1 MNRNWMKFIL
11 FCVISFGVMACQ
23 QEGVPGIVNDN
34 LILQIHVSPSE
45 ENSRAENTGD
55 VWNENKLTKVD
66 CFFYPAGGGAEEPVY
81 IIPSYSLE
89 QSTTGSISVL
99 LEDEEMERLF
109 PNGATTCVV
118 YMIANRPDDVELP
131 EEKKIASLKSMVIE
145 AEFAG
150 SGEERVQ
157 SDFVMDGQSSSI
169 ALITE
174 STGKKKV
181 TGNVDLY
188 RAASK
193 VELVV
198 TEVTDQITEGGVV
211 WRSDPSRMYIRMFNG
226 VNRSKVDASQQVYDI
241 LSGDYYQTEYEPLV
255 PIGESG
261 SYSSHVPYYSYSSDW
276 MSDDEHEVYFTLVL
290 PWGKVE
296 TDAEGNENVSM
307 YRTCYYQIP
316 VNFDEK
322 KLSRNTYYRLNL
334 KVGVLG
340 SFEDPDEPD
349 DPEAPEVPTEVTLLP
364 SYIIVPWSENII
376 EMNAQLQRPT
386 YLVVDKNYAE
396 MHNVS
401 EISIGYASSHAT
413 SVRVDK
419 VEYYNY
425 AQKTPRKV
433 TITKDNKNE
442 YANFTVSIDEV
453 THLLTFKNATNP
465 TSFYTTQ
472 DIYITVTNTAGLSE
486 QIELRWYPPIY
497 FVADAS
503 NGIVFINGQSFA
515 SLKQQNGTRTDWDAS
530 NKCYTV
536 YNDNNEKFG
545 TLTDPAHVSG
555 GTASNINTNQYN
567 IYITSL
573 PKDSNYKIGDPRVPV
588 GSDVSAIQDG
598 LDCLTEKYRP
608 TRDDD
613 DARYIV
619 APAFKIASSYG
630 MTDTHS
636 YTLQQQRCASYQ
648 ENGYPAGRWR
658 MPTAGEFEFISQRS
672 AQGDIPTLFSTSYWT
687 ANGQSNNLGEHTGT
701 MSVRCVYDIW
711 YWGDEKVPQPTQS
724 YWGDNGLKTHAEAQ
738 P

>member
-81 IIPSYSLE
+81 IIPAYSLE

-118 YMIANRPDDVELP
+118 YMIANRPDNVELP
-131 EEKKIASLKSMVIE
+131 EKKDIASLKSMVIE

-401 EISIGYASSHAT
+401 EICIGYASSHAT

-419 VEYYNY
+419 VEYFNY
-425 AQKTPRKV
+425 QLASTRKV
-433 TITKDNKNE
+433 TITADGKTISSGNTPNDGIK
-442 YANFTVSIDEV
+442 YATFNVSINEAS
-453 THLLTFKNATNP
+453 HLLTLKNNTNP
-465 TSFYTTQ
+465 ASFYTIQ
-472 DIYITVTNTAGLSE
+472 DIYMTITNAAGLSE
-486 QIELRWYPPIY
+486 QIKVKWYPPIY
-497 FVADAS
+497 FEAKKSEAYVFS
-503 NGIVFINGQSFA
+503 NGYSYSNPNGN
-515 SLKQQNGTRTDWDAS
+515 KQQGWDAYYIKNDRNTVFGSITNPTYLRQQSS
-530 NKCYTV
+530 N
-536 YNDNNEKFG
+536 NNE
-545 TLTDPAHVSG
+545 
-555 GTASNINTNQYN
+555 NQYN

-573 PKDSNYKIGDPRVPV
+573 PSGSNLQIGDPRETLGGPM
-588 GSDVSAIQDG
+588 AG
-598 LDCLTEKYRP
+598 LNELTNYRP
-608 TRDDD
+608 TRR
-613 DARYIV
+613 DAVYVV
-619 APAFKIASSYG
+619 APIFKIASSFG
-630 MTDTHS
+630 MTSQHTYELS
-636 YTLQQQRCASYQ
+636 QQRCASYQ

-658 MPTAGEFEFISQRS
+658 MPTSGEFEFIKARS
-672 AQGDIPTLFSTSYWT
+672 ANGDIPSLFADSYWT
-687 ANGQSNNLGEHTGT
+687 ANGNNTDLGNYDGE
-701 MSVRCVYDIW
+701 MSVRCVYDVW
-711 YWGDEKVPQPTQS
+711 YWGDGQVPDITQP

>member
-11 FCVISFGVMACQ
+11 LCVISLGMMACQ

-34 LILQIHVSPSE
+34 LTLRIRVSPSE
-45 ENSRAENTGD
+45 ENSRAENSGD

-66 CFFYPAGGGAEEPVY
+66 CFFYPAGGGTQEPVY
-81 IIPSYSLE
+81 IIPAYSLD
-89 QSTTGSISVL
+89 QSTTGTISVML
-99 LEDEEMERLF
+99 DDEEMERLF

-145 AEFAG
+145 AEFSG

-157 SDFVMDGQSSSI
+157 SDFVMDGQSNSI
-169 ALITE
+169 SLITE

-241 LSGDYYQTEYEPLV
+241 SSGDYYHTEYEPLV

-276 MSDDEHEVYFTLVL
+276 TSDDEHEVYFTLVL

-340 SFEDPDEPD
+340 SFVDPDEPD
-349 DPEAPEVPTEVTLLP
+349 DPEAPEIPTEVTLLP

-401 EISIGYASSHAT
+401 EISIGFASSHAT
-413 SVRVDK
+413 SVRLDK

-425 AQKTPRKV
+425 QLAATRKV
-433 TITKDNKNE
+433 TITADDKTISSGDEPNDGIK
-442 YANFTVSIDEV
+442 YATFNVSINEA
-453 THLLTFKNATNP
+453 THLLTLKNNTNP
-465 TSFYTTQ
+465 ASFYTIQ
-472 DIYITVTNTAGLSE
+472 DIYMTITNAAGLSE
-486 QIELRWYPPIY
+486 QIKVKWYPPIY
-497 FVADAS
+497 FEAKKSEAYVFS
-503 NGIVFINGQSFA
+503 NGYSYSNPNGDKQS
-515 SLKQQNGTRTDWDAS
+515 NWDAYYIKNDGSTVFGSITNPTYLRQQSS
-530 NKCYTV
+530 N
-536 YNDNNEKFG
+536 NNE
-545 TLTDPAHVSG
+545 
-555 GTASNINTNQYN
+555 NQYN

-573 PKDSNYKIGDPRVPV
+573 PSGSNLQIGDPRETLGGPM
-588 GSDVSAIQDG
+588 AG
-598 LDCLTEKYRP
+598 LNELTNYRP
-608 TRDDD
+608 TRR
-613 DARYIV
+613 DAVNVV
-619 APAFKIASSYG
+619 APIFKIASSFG
-630 MTDTHS
+630 MTSQHTYELS
-636 YTLQQQRCASYQ
+636 QQRCASYQ

-658 MPTAGEFEFISQRS
+658 MPTSGEFEFIKARS
-672 AQGDIPTLFSTSYWT
+672 ANGDIPSLFADTYWT
-687 ANGQSNNLGEHTGT
+687 ANGRNNDIGNFGGQA
-701 MSVRCVYDIW
+701 MSVRCVYDVW
-711 YWGDEKVPQPTQS
+711 YWGDGQVPDITKP